1 MRSRLI
7 TVAVTLASFLSS
19 GANAR
24 HKHNSAHHEFPTVE
38 APAGSI
44 MGQSTSG
51 IETFAGIPFAHPPI
65 GQLRLRPPVRLQ
77 ERLHFFNATG
87 PAAYCPQ
94 ITLSA
99 EAQST
104 VDNAIGTGIITLPNI
119 VGQEDCLTIT
129 IKRPMGVKEGHKLP
143 VLFWIYGGGFQT
155 GGTEQFNG
163 SLFTSYANEL
173 NQPFIFVAV
182 NYRLGGFGFLAGK
195 EILVDGA
202 ANLGILD
209 QRMGLEWVADNIA
222 SFGGDP
228 DKVTIWGESA
238 GSLSVAIQMA
248 LYDGD
253 NTYKEKP
260 LFRGAI
266 MDSGSVMPAEA
277 VDSAKGQDIYDQV
290 TAAAGCAGLNSL
302 QCLRGLDFETFRRAA
317 NSVPLDFS
325 YTSISNSYMPRPDGR
340 TITESTDVLF
350 KTGRYSAVP
359 MINGIQEDEGTLFM
373 IFPRNITTT
382 NALANYLSEYV
393 FEKASDSQLH
403 QLVDLYS
410 PQPDAGSPYRTGNR
424 GELYPGFKR
433 NAALAGDL
441 LFILQRRYQLA
452 QATALNPNV
461 PAWSYMGSYGHGTP
475 GILGTSHASDL
486 PHFFGGVPANYA
498 TYAMRR
504 YYTNFIAH
512 LDPNVCYQCDNSDLV
527 KWPEWGATKQLLQ
540 FNANSSDL
548 IDDDFRDDAYKFISA
563 HTSVLRF

>member
-19 GANAR
+19 AGANTT
-24 HKHNSAHHEFPTVE
+24 HNSAHHGFPTVE

-44 MGQSTSG
+44 IGQSTGG

-65 GQLRLRPPVRLQ
+65 GQLRLRPPVRLH
-77 ERLHFFNATG
+77 ERLQFFNATG

-99 EAQST
+99 EAQAT
-104 VDNAIGTGIITLPNI
+104 IDNAIGPGVLTMSNI

-129 IKRPMGVKEGHKLP
+129 VKRPVGVKEGQKLP

-173 NQPFIFVAV
+173 GQPFVFVAV

-195 EILVDGA
+195 EILADGA

-238 GSLSVAIQMA
+238 GSLSVTIQMA

-253 NTYKEKP
+253 NTYKGKP

-277 VDSAKGQDIYDQV
+277 MDSAKAQGVYDQV
-290 TAAAGCAGLNSL
+290 TAAAGCTGPNSL
-302 QCLRGLDFETFRRAA
+302 QCLRGLDFETFHRAA

-340 TITESTDVLF
+340 TITDSTDVLF
-350 KTGRYSAVP
+350 RTGRYSAVP

-373 IFPRNITTT
+373 IFAQNVTTT
-382 NALANYLSEYV
+382 NALANYLSERV
-393 FEKASDSQLH
+393 FERASESQMH
-403 QLVDLYS
+403 QLVELYP
-410 PQPDAGSPYRTGNR
+410 PQPAAGSPYRTGNQ

-441 LFILQRRYQLA
+441 LFILQRRYQLD
-452 QATALNPNV
+452 QATAVNPNV
-461 PAWSYMGSYGHGTP
+461 PAWSYMGSYNYGTP

-486 PHFFGGVPANYA
+486 PHFFGGVPASYA

-512 LDPNVCYQCDNSDLV
+512 LDPNGGDQCGNSDLV

-540 FNANSSDL
+540 FNANSSAV
-548 IDDDFRDDAYKFISA
+548 IDDDFRDEAYQFISA
-563 HTSVLRF
+563 HTSVLRY